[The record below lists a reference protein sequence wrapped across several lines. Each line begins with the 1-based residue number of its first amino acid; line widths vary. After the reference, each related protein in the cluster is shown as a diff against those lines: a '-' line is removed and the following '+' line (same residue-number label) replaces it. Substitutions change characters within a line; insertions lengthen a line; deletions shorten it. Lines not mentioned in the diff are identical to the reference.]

1 MELHGTRH
9 YTLARRSRIRIGLW
23 PRTSTGRQRPCDGR
37 VTRVA
42 DGLSFHHGRGLEPL
56 HEIVKRETIEAFHEE
71 KDTFHGRRERTS
83 LRSGAPRRRP
93 VRNPRRRGVGRA
105 FLFQRGGPAAASR
118 FEQFRGRERI
128 RRPGGSASV
137 GTGGNGLREGGA
149 GFRPCVRTARGDRP
163 PSSFRP
169 RRSPRKRAPPFVAGA
184 GGFDLTFR
192 RARDA

>member
-1 MELHGTRH
+1 MQR
-9 YTLARRSRIRIGLW
+9 TLKRESKVL
-23 PRTSTGRQRPCDGR
+23 
-37 VTRVA
+37 
-42 DGLSFHHGRGLEPL
+42 
-56 HEIVKRETIEAFHEE
+56 EIVKRETIEAFHEE

-93 VRNPRRRGVGRA
+93 VRDLRRRGVGRA
-105 FLFQRGGPAAASR
+105 FLFTGGPAAASR

-163 PSSFRP
+163 PSSSDRGGALESARP
-169 RRSPRKRAPPFVAGA
+169 SWA
-184 GGFDLTFR
+184 GGFDLTF
-192 RARDA
+192 DALGTLDATASTDPS

>member
-1 MELHGTRH
+1 MQR
-9 YTLARRSRIRIGLW
+9 TLKRESKVL
-23 PRTSTGRQRPCDGR
+23 
-37 VTRVA
+37 
-42 DGLSFHHGRGLEPL
+42 
-56 HEIVKRETIEAFHEE
+56 EIVKRETIEAFHEE

-163 PSSFRP
+163 PSSSDRGGALESARP
-169 RRSPRKRAPPFVAGA
+169 PSWGREVSTSP
-184 GGFDLTFR
+184 FR